1 MKKTDSEGL
10 RERVR
15 ELEEQLAEHQK
26 KQEQRLEREEFY
38 RFLTENASDLLFIQ
52 DMDLRITYV
61 SPSVTPLF
69 GYTVEEAARI
79 NIKDI
84 MTPESLDRAMESFHR
99 EVPLAYE
106 HGDFDIPLMDYEY
119 IRKDG
124 STFWGELKVRFLFNA
139 EGSPVSTLGILRNIE
154 KRKKAEEALRE
165 SESKFRTLFDLSPQA
180 IALTEPKT
188 GRLVDVNI
196 MFCQKTF
203 YTKEEIIGRS
213 TTEIGF
219 YSPGDRD
226 RFVST
231 LKTCGE
237 VHGMEMDFRA
247 RNGTILNTLMFAKEI
262 RVSDQVFIL
271 TVFYDITEKKRLE
284 AQLRQSQKMEAIGS
298 LAGGVAHDFNNL
310 LMGILGNVTL
320 MLMDTESH
328 QSHFSILKD
337 IEKQVM
343 SGAELTRQLLGYARK
358 GKYEVKVLDL
368 NKLVRETSVTFNRTR
383 KQIIVRPELAPDL
396 LAIEADRSQ
405 IEQVLLNLYLNAS
418 DAMPVGGELTLHTFN
433 LTYEDMTGRPY
444 IPKKG
449 MYVCLEVTDTG
460 TGMDRETQQR
470 IFEPFFTT
478 KMMGKGTG
486 LGLASVYG
494 IIKGHGGYINVAS
507 EPGQGTTFSI
517 YLPASDKHP
526 DIHEE
531 PDLQIETSSGT
542 ILMVDDEEIILN
554 MGSKIL
560 ERLGYRVLPANSGKK
575 ALEVYEAEKDGID
588 LIILDMIMPGM
599 GGGETFDRIRAI
611 DPHAKVLLSSG
622 YSLDGE
628 ATDILK
634 RGCNGFI
641 QKPFKFKDLSL
652 RIKVILE
659 RP

>member
-1 MKKTDSEGL
+1 MKKTVSEGL

-15 ELEEQLAEHQK
+15 ELEEELAELRK
-26 KQEQRLEREEFY
+26 DQEQRLEREEFY

-69 GYTVEEAARI
+69 GYTVEEAKRLHM
-79 NIKDI
+79 KDI
-84 MTPESLDRAMESFHR
+84 MTPESLERAMESFHR
-99 EVPLAYE
+99 TVPLASE
-106 HGDFDIPLMDYEY
+106 HGDFDIPLMEYEY

-124 STFWGELKVRFLFNA
+124 STIWGELKVRFLFSA
-139 EGSPVSTLGILRNIE
+139 KGSPVSTLGILRNIT

-165 SESKFRTLFDLSPQA
+165 SETKFRTLFNLSPQA

-188 GRLVDVNI
+188 GRVVDVNI

-219 YSPGDRD
+219 YLPEDRD
-226 RFVST
+226 RFISA
-231 LKTCGE
+231 LKARGE

-247 RNGTILNTLMFAKEI
+247 KNGAILNTLMFAKEI
-262 RVSDQVFIL
+262 RVADQAYIL
-271 TVFYDITEKKRLE
+271 TVFYDMTEKKRLE

-320 MLMDTESH
+320 MLMETESH
-328 QSHFSILKD
+328 QSHYRTLKD

-358 GKYEVKVLDL
+358 GKYQVKVMDL
-368 NKLVRETSVTFNRTR
+368 NEMVRETSVTFSRVR
-383 KQIIVRPELAPDL
+383 KEVIVRSELAPDL
-396 LAIEADRSQ
+396 SHIEADSSQ

-418 DAMPVGGELTLHTFN
+418 DAMPEGGELTIRSYNITH
-433 LTYEDMTGRPY
+433 EDMTSRPY
-444 IPKKG
+444 VPKKG
-449 MYVCLEVTDTG
+449 KYVCLEVNDTG
-460 TGMDRETQQR
+460 TGMERETQQR

-478 KMMGKGTG
+478 KEMGKGTG
-486 LGLASVYG
+486 LGLASAYG
-494 IIKGHGGYINVAS
+494 IIKGHGGYIDVAS

-517 YLPASDKHP
+517 YLPASEKHA
-526 DIHEE
+526 DIQAE
-531 PDLQIETSSGT
+531 PDSQIEASSGT
-542 ILMVDDEEIILN
+542 ILMVDDDEIILN
-554 MGSKIL
+554 MSSKIL
-560 ERLGYRVLPANSGKK
+560 EKLGYRVLRATSGKK
-575 ALEVYEAEKDGID
+575 ALEVYEAEKGGID
-588 LIILDMIMPGM
+588 LVILDVVMPGM

-611 DPHAKVLLSSG
+611 DPQAKVLLLSG
-622 YSLDGE
+622 YSLDDEAGE
-628 ATDILK
+628 ILK
-634 RGCNGFI
+634 RGCEGFI
-641 QKPFKFKDLSL
+641 EKPFKVKDLSL
-652 RIKVILE
+652 KIKAILE